1 LTDAHVL
8 EEPAGTISVTPAV
21 LEHIVQQAAES
32 ADGARVRRPRRALE
46 VTIADGRAQ
55 VELELAVRLG
65 VPLPELARD
74 VQARVGDA
82 LGRMCGLEVEAVHVA
97 IEELDP

>member
-1 LTDAHVL
+1 VTQTHVL

-21 LEHIVQQAAES
+21 LEQIVQQAAES
-32 ADGARVRRPRRALE
+32 ADGARVRRPRRGLD
-46 VTIADGRAQ
+46 VTIAEGRAR
-55 VELELAVRLG
+55 VALELAVRLG

-82 LGRMCGLEVEAVHVA
+82 LRRMCGLDVEGVDIA
-97 IEELDP
+97 IEELDA